1 MKKIIIILMAIMFA
15 VSCQTRYEFEYT
27 LKYTVGDRQEEVTG
41 KVVTKDANSV
51 PIAVAYKNSVVVDT
65 YPTGND
71 GDPIVLYQG
80 ETPARIDS
88 LGYRLTQYYVI
99 NSATGTVWDR
109 TVIIK
114 EEEKE

>member
-1 MKKIIIILMAIMFA
+1 MKKIMIILMAIVFA
-15 VSCQTRYEFEYT
+15 VSCQTRYEFDYT
-27 LKYTVGDRQEEVTG
+27 LKYTVGDKQMVQTG

-88 LGYRLTQYYVI
+88 LGYRLVQYYVI
-99 NSATGTVWDR
+99 NTATNTVWDR
-109 TVIIK
+109 TVIIN